1 MVDRYE
7 TTVDRLLR
15 EAQERGE
22 FDDLPGAGKP
32 LPGYGGEYVE
42 DWWVRDWLRRE
53 GDAASALPPTLALR
67 RERQDLDRL
76 VDRRTSEEDVRHY
89 VAGLN
94 EQIRKA
100 RAGLMDGPPTLL
112 PPIDPDAVVA
122 GWRRRRA
129 ERGGR

>member
-22 FDDLPGAGKP
+22 FDDLPGAGRP

-53 GDAASALPPTLALR
+53 GDGASALPPTLALR

-76 VDRRTSEEDVRHY
+76 VDRRTAEEDVRRY

-112 PPIDPDAVVA
+112 PPIDADAVVA